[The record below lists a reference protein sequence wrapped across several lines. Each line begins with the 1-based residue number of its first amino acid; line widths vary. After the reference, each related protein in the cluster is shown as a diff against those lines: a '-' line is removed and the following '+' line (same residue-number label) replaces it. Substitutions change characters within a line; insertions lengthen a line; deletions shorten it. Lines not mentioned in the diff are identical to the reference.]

1 MEWGGKECHPPFKRR
16 MPSKRQSKIYKNEMG
31 NKIIIKTGEV
41 YDFPGFCLY

>member
-1 MEWGGKECHPPFKRR
+1 MSSALQKKNAIETAE
-16 MPSKRQSKIYKNEMG
+16 QDLQNEMG

>member
-1 MEWGGKECHPPFKRR
+1 MSSALQKKNAIETA
-16 MPSKRQSKIYKNEMG
+16 SKIYKNEMG